1 MFHEPHALPDGNISC
16 GSMLRCARS
25 VNRIPKLIFGYRSV
39 HGISMKVVVPW
50 VESLEYASLHRQ
62 EAVNELKSVWFRVR
76 SPLLMVSG
84 VAVFDS
90 LFLV

>member
-1 MFHEPHALPDGNISC
+1 
-16 GSMLRCARS
+16 
-25 VNRIPKLIFGYRSV
+25 
-39 HGISMKVVVPW
+39 MKVVVPW